1 MRSRIYRGKC
11 LFDEKR
17 GLMLITEVYIE
28 KLRSFWHFILVS
40 PPDSIHKNADLI
52 ILKQALFKLN
62 RNRIK
67 LIKTSVVRLC
77 ISNIH
82 QLQFGWNE
90 PLIQSVGCE
99 TGSEHLM
106 MSIQKHE
113 AQRRPVSSS
122 RCVNVMICDNEAFVC
137 SFTDSGS
144 VYRESWCQS
153 SLQRTNHAERLMMK
167 KGGNVDY

>member
-1 MRSRIYRGKC
+1 M
-11 LFDEKR
+11 
-17 GLMLITEVYIE
+17 
-28 KLRSFWHFILVS
+28 FILKNSDISSSSS

-62 RNRIK
+62 RNKIK
-67 LIKTSVVRLC
+67 LINTSAVRLC

-106 MSIQKHE
+106 MLIQKHE

-122 RCVNVMICDNEAFVC
+122 RCVNVMICDNEAFVY

-153 SLQRTNHAERLMMK
+153 SLQSTSHTLKDWWWRKAETGLLTDVVMK
-167 KGGNVDY
+167 S